1 MRSKKMFMVFVAV
14 LLMAVLVL
22 SSCAPKQPGQEPQ
35 AGDEGN
41 KRDPVSVGIATAT
54 IGGAF
59 YPVGQA
65 IASVV
70 EKHVDYVTMTP
81 EVTNGAVENPR
92 LIHSGDSE
100 FAITNSDVGFFA
112 YNGMAPYEEKL
123 DIVALGNLH
132 PSVFHIIV
140 LDDSPIKDIPDLKG
154 KKVAIGPAGGGTLNL
169 LPVVFEQYGMT
180 LDDINPSYLP
190 YTDGFQQLAD
200 GNVDAALALGGY
212 PAAAVLEVSTTQKVR
227 FLSVGDEQFKGI
239 MDEYPYYSKTVVP
252 KDVYGLDE
260 DAAAVG
266 IKNLLICRSGMDEQ
280 LVYDVAKAIY
290 DHLDELAAINK
301 NAAQI
306 EDETAGETAIPMH
319 PGAEKYFK
327 ERK

>member
-1 MRSKKMFMVFVAV
+1 MRSKKGLMVFVV
-14 LLMAVLVL
+14 ISLMAVLVL
-22 SSCAPKQPGQEPQ
+22 SSCAPKQPQQEPQ
-35 AGDEGN
+35 EGDEG
-41 KRDPVSVGIATAT
+41 KQREPVTVGIATAT

-70 EKHVDYVTMTP
+70 EKYVDYVAMTP

-100 FAITNSDVGFFA
+100 FGITNADVGFFA
-112 YNGMAPYEEKL
+112 YNGMDPYEQKL

-140 LDDSPIKDIPDLKG
+140 LDDSPIKDITDLKG
-154 KKVAIGPAGGGTLNL
+154 KKVAVGPAGGGTLNL
-169 LPVVFEQYGMT
+169 LPVVFEQSGIT
-180 LDDINPSYLP
+180 LDDIKPSYLP

-200 GNVDAALALGGY
+200 KNVDAALALGGY
-212 PAAAVLEVSTTQKVR
+212 PAAAVLEVSATQKVR

-239 MDEYPYYSKTVVP
+239 MDKYPYYSKTIVP

-260 DAAAVG
+260 DATAVG
-266 IKNLLICRSGMDEQ
+266 IKNLLVCKSDMDEE
-280 LVYDVAKAIY
+280 LVYDVTKAIY

-306 EDETAGETAIPMH
+306 EDETAGETAIPLH
-319 PGAEKYFK
+319 PGAERYFK